1 MRNFI
6 TILMI
11 LSLLVIPVS
20 ATELTAPAVPE
31 SAEKFMPTDPQSLGQ
46 GILEV
51 LKEVTMRIRPDLK
64 EASGVCL
71 GILAAAIVL
80 CITNHLQFFSKKTAV
95 LAGALLVGILILE
108 NMNSMI
114 RLGSQTVSEISEYG
128 KLLLP
133 VMTTALAAQGGV
145 SASTAL
151 YAGTAVFDAI
161 LSALISKLLV
171 PMIYLFL
178 TLCISCA
185 ALEDDMLKKV
195 RDLVRSASVWM
206 LKTILYVFTGYISL
220 TGIISGST
228 DAMALKAAKMTI
240 SGVVPVVGG
249 ILSDASEAVLVGAG
263 TVKNAAGLYGMF
275 AIIAIWVGPFVKI
288 GVHYLMLKGPGI
300 LCAVF
305 SDKQFTEL
313 VQDISSAMG
322 MLLAMTGTV
331 CLMLMISMVCF
342 MKGMG

>member
-1 MRNFI
+1 MKRVF
-6 TILMI
+6 MI
-11 LSLLVIPVS
+11 FMTLSMFAFPVS
-20 ATELTAPAVPE
+20 ASELTAPPVPE
-31 SAEKFMPTDPQSLGQ
+31 SAEKFMPMEPKSLGQ

-51 LKEVTMRIRPDLK
+51 LKEVTMQIRPDLK
-64 EASGVCL
+64 DASAVCL
-71 GILAAAIVL
+71 GILSAAIVL
-80 CITNHLQFFSKKTAV
+80 CIVNHFHLFPRKTAA
-95 LAGALLVGILILE
+95 LTGALLAGILILE

-114 RLGSQTVSEISEYG
+114 WLGSQTVSEISEYG

-133 VMTTALAAQGGV
+133 VMTAALAAQGGV
-145 SASTAL
+145 GVSAAL
-151 YAGTAVFDAI
+151 YGGTAAFDAI
-161 LSALISKLLV
+161 LSGLISKLLI
-171 PMIYLFL
+171 PMVYLFL
-178 TLCISCA
+178 ALCISYA

-195 RDLVRSASVWM
+195 RNLVKSASVWI

-220 TGIISGST
+220 TGVISGST

-288 GVHYLMLKGPGI
+288 GVHYLMLKGTGI

-305 SDKQFTEL
+305 SDKQFSEL
-313 VQDISSAMG
+313 IQDFSSAMG
-322 MLLAMTGTV
+322 LLLAMTGTV
-331 CLMLMISMVCF
+331 CLMLMISMICF
-342 MKGMG
+342 MKGIG